1 MIAAPAP
8 VADLAI
14 GLADYAD
21 PRDAA
26 AVVALLDAYARDP
39 MGGAAPLAESV
50 KARLAGDLAADPHA
64 FSVIARLDDAAVG
77 LANCFMGYS
86 TFAAAPLVNIH
97 DFAVLPGHRGA
108 GIGRALMAAIEA
120 EALKRGA
127 CKITLEVLSGNHP
140 AQRLYAACGFGDY
153 QLDPAAGQA
162 LFWQKRL
169 T

>member
-1 MIAAPAP
+1 MTLTAA
-8 VADLAI
+8 LAI

-26 AVVALLDAYARDP
+26 DVVALLDAYARDP
-39 MGGAAPLAESV
+39 MGGGAALGDDV
-50 KARLAGDLAADPHA
+50 KARLPGDLAANPHA
-64 FSVIARLDDAAVG
+64 FTLLARLDDQAVG

-97 DFAVLPGHRGA
+97 DLAVLPGHRGA
-108 GIGRALMAAIEA
+108 GIGKALMAAIEA
-120 EALKRGA
+120 ETLKRGA
-127 CKITLEVLSGNHP
+127 CKVTLEVLSGNP
-140 AQRLYAACGFGDY
+140 ARHLYAAQGYGDY
-153 QLDPAAGQA
+153 QLDPATGHA

>member
-1 MIAAPAP
+1 VIGAAAL
-8 VADLAI
+8 DSGLTI
-14 GLADYAD
+14 GLADYTD

-26 AVVALLDAYARDP
+26 AVTALLDAYARDP
-39 MGGAAPLAESV
+39 MGGGAALADDV
-50 KARLAGDLAADPHA
+50 KARLVGDLAANSHA
-64 FSVIARLDDAAVG
+64 FSLIARQGGDEVG
-77 LANCFMGYS
+77 LANCFVGYS
-86 TFAAAPLVNIH
+86 TFAAAPLINIH

-108 GIGRALMAAIEA
+108 GIGRALMAVIEA

-140 AQRLYAACGFGDY
+140 AQRLYAACGYGDY
-153 QLDPAAGQA
+153 QLDPASGQA

>member
-1 MIAAPAP
+1 MLSSAPALTI
-8 VADLAI
+8 A
-14 GLADYAD
+14 LADYTD

-26 AVVALLDAYARDP
+26 DVVALLDAYARDP
-39 MGGAAPLAESV
+39 MGGGEPLAENV
-50 KARLAGDLAADPHA
+50 KARLAGDLAANPHA
-64 FSVIARLDDAAVG
+64 FSLIARSGGEAVG

-97 DFAVLPGHRGA
+97 DLAVLPDARGA
-108 GIGRALMAAIEA
+108 GIGKALLAAIEA

-127 CKITLEVLSGNHP
+127 CKITLEVLSGNP
-140 AQRLYAACGFGDY
+140 ARHLYAREGYGDY
-153 QLDPAAGQA
+153 QLDPATGHA